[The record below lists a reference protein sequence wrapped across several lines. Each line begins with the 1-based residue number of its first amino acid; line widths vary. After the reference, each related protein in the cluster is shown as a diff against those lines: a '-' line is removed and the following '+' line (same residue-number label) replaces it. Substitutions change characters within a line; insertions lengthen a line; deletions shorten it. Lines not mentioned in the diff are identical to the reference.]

1 VRDAIVAC
9 ALHLHWVQHE
19 RAHQDQHFRE
29 FRRWSGRRDLGA
41 KGDSLS
47 DWSTDMRRHIAFGLA
62 GMAFLLVAAAPPAAA
77 AEKTTV
83 CTMDFT
89 LKGWSAGYKTAK
101 GEGTISCDNGQTAE
115 VRLHAVGGG
124 LTAGKSAV
132 RDGRGKFTPVADV
145 RELFGD
151 YASAGAAAGAGPSS
165 EVQALT
171 KLRQVDDQQALKR
184 NVIVK

>member
-1 VRDAIVAC
+1 
-9 ALHLHWVQHE
+9 
-19 RAHQDQHFRE
+19 
-29 FRRWSGRRDLGA
+29 
-41 KGDSLS
+41 
-47 DWSTDMRRHIAFGLA
+47 MRRHIAFGLA

-115 VRLHAVGGG
+115 VRLHAIGGG

-171 KLRQVDDQQALKR
+171 KGEVSLSLTGKGTGVELGVSFGKFTISRR
-184 NVIVK
+184 